1 MSLSLN
7 EILITNSPSK
17 RKVLE
22 IFSNGA
28 ILSKPNQ
35 LDIPDRYYSF
45 EEIKIKGWKKEE
57 KVIFDIDIDYN
68 SIAAD
73 PYEAMQKQREKE
85 CVEFLKKRWG
95 VAVIVGKGSSSIWTA
110 DDAF

>member
-22 IFSNGA
+22 VGDNGA

-45 EEIKIKGWKKEE
+45 KEIEMKRWKKEM
-57 KVIFDIDIDYN
+57 IHDYPKRPY
-68 SIAAD
+68 AD
-73 PYEAMQKQREKE
+73 PIEVRDLHEMMDILEGWGYE
-85 CVEFLKKRWG
+85 VKK
-95 VAVIVGKGSSSIWTA
+95 KPDTN
-110 DDAF
+110 AF